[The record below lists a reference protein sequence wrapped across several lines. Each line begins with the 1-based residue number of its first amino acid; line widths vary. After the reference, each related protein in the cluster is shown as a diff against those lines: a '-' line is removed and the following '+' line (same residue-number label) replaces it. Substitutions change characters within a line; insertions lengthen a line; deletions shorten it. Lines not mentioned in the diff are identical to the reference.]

1 MNVDLIKMNK
11 LECLVPKPK
20 GGCVQWKEPKGWVA
34 LTSEREISNGIL
46 IFDINYDL
54 HIYSNLCPKHLNG
67 KLEFFLYKDLY

>member
-46 IFDINYDL
+46 SLTLTMIFIFTV
-54 HIYSNLCPKHLNG
+54 IYAQKHLNG
-67 KLEFFLYKDLY
+67 KLEFFFI

>member
-54 HIYSNLCPKHLNG
+54 HIYSYLCPKTFEWYVG
-67 KLEFFLYKDLY
+67 IFLYKDLY